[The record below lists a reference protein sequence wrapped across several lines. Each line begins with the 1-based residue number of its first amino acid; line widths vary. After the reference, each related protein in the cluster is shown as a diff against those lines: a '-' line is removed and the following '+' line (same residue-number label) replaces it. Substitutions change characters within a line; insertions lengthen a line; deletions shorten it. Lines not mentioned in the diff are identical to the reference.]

1 MSFEGIDWPF
11 KGMKLSE
18 SEEVKEEGL
27 CLSVLSY
34 DKPHAPPVTTAAHSG
49 TIVLSTAVKSS
60 YSPSCFSF
68 SISTI
73 NTTQKYSSLKQCV
86 YIFSHL

>member
-11 KGMKLSE
+11 KGMKLSK

-60 YSPSCFSF
+60 YSPSGFPF

-73 NTTQKYSSLKQCV
+73 NTTQKYSSFKQYR